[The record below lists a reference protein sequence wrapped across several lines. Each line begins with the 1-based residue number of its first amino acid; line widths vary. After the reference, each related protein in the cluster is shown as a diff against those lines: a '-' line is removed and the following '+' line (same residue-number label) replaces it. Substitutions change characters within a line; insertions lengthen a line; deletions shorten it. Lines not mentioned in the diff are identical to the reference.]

1 MFVNSSKLQTFEV
14 KYETQ
19 GGTILDCP
27 YPSVDFRHTH
37 KHQGCLTGGEGGGP
51 YPMKQLPPPIKKRFS
66 LPPMDD

>member
-37 KHQGCLTGGEGGGP
+37 KHQGCLTGGEGGGTIP
-51 YPMKQLPPPIKKRFS
+51 HEAASPLHKKKI
-66 LPPMDD
+66 